1 MCSPKLFAVIGL
13 GKSGVSCVRYL
24 KKFGYNVV
32 AFDEKKSCAKLL
44 ELEKEF
50 SICTYSNL
58 DNTVLNEADV
68 LVISPGISLKRAE
81 IVSQIKR
88 GADVFGDVELF
99 MREAQAKVVG
109 ITGSNGKS
117 TVTALVTQMAKDA
130 GLNVRKGGNF
140 GTPALDLLD
149 YSGSEVD
156 LYVLELSSF
165 QLESVPSLK
174 TVASVVL
181 NISPDHMDRYESFEE
196 YKEAKMRIYDDCS
209 ICVINKNDPVL
220 LSDSLKRCKGEKL
233 FFSSSFPLEGEFG
246 LVDDFLSYG
255 NKKLIHKSNLLL
267 KGSHQIEN
275 VLASLSLG
283 KILGF
288 SFDSMINTLKK
299 FSGLKHRC
307 TWISKIEGVDWYD
320 DSKGTN
326 VGATK
331 SAIEG
336 LGKELS
342 GKIVLIAGGKGK
354 GADFSI

>member
-140 GTPALDLLD
+140 KTPA
-149 YSGSEVD
+149 
-156 LYVLELSSF
+156 
-165 QLESVPSLK
+165 
-174 TVASVVL
+174 
-181 NISPDHMDRYESFEE
+181 
-196 YKEAKMRIYDDCS
+196 
-209 ICVINKNDPVL
+209 
-220 LSDSLKRCKGEKL
+220 
-233 FFSSSFPLEGEFG
+233 
-246 LVDDFLSYG
+246 
-255 NKKLIHKSNLLL
+255 
-267 KGSHQIEN
+267 
-275 VLASLSLG
+275 
-283 KILGF
+283 
-288 SFDSMINTLKK
+288 
-299 FSGLKHRC
+299 
-307 TWISKIEGVDWYD
+307 
-320 DSKGTN
+320 
-326 VGATK
+326 GAIT
-331 SAIEG
+331 
-336 LGKELS
+336 
-342 GKIVLIAGGKGK
+342 
-354 GADFSI
+354 F